1 MTNLSSETMEA
12 RKTVELHRVLESKK
26 MPKQKYPTLL
36 TFKTEGEIKAF
47 SEKQEQKIHRSQNF
61 HYKKS

>member
-1 MTNLSSETMEA
+1 MEA